1 MDDSSWYLVI
11 HRQFFRYIASGLY
24 KKSKNSLKYAKIP
37 ILECFKKH
45 SEQLKLLALLQQFS
59 EDVIS
64 FDHSPLKQR
73 EGNWNRYLGRAGQ
86 LLFGTLRFNDATA
99 TKTST
104 KRIGLIKQNNNFAR
118 ASHLFVHF
126 FPVFARLRRE
136 NA

>member
-1 MDDSSWYLVI
+1 MTQAGIWSSTGN
-11 HRQFFRYIASGLY
+11 FFAISRVASI
-24 KKSKNSLKYAKIP
+24 KNKNSLKYAKIP

-99 TKTST
+99 TRTST
-104 KRIGLIKQNNNFAR
+104 KTIGLIKQNNNFAR
-118 ASHLFVHF
+118 ASHFFVHF
-126 FPVFARLRRE
+126 FPVFARPRRE
-136 NA
+136 NT

>member
-1 MDDSSWYLVI
+1 M
-11 HRQFFRYIASGLY
+11 ASI
-24 KKSKNSLKYAKIP
+24 KNKNSLKYAKIP
-37 ILECFKKH
+37 IRECFKNH

-104 KRIGLIKQNNNFAR
+104 KRIGLIKQNNDFAR
-118 ASHLFVHF
+118 ASHLFVHL
-126 FPVFARLRRE
+126 FPVFAQLRRE